1 MSSIFGALG
10 TGLTTAAMA
19 SNPVGWIAGG
29 AALGSTIMNAF
40 SKRNEADEQIGILED
55 QR

>member
-19 SNPVGWIAGG
+19 SNPVGWA
-29 AALGSTIMNAF
+29 
-40 SKRNEADEQIGILED
+40 IGIGTGLLGLF
-55 QR
+55 